1 MPKYTPDKV
10 CGHYLYFTSF
20 CTIEAMHVH
29 AGDEQLSEPKSA
41 KFFVHADGSSVLK
54 RRGDLT
60 KSQQAGIQAYI
71 KKNYLAMYT
80 LWSTMSDN
88 GFYVGTK

>member
-1 MPKYTPDKV
+1 MPE
-10 CGHYLYFTSF
+10 L
-20 CTIEAMHVH
+20 
-29 AGDEQLSEPKSA
+29 
-41 KFFVHADGSSVLK
+41 ADGSSVLK

-71 KKNYLAMYT
+71 KKNHLAMYT
-80 LWSTMSDN
+80 LWLTMSDN

>member
-10 CGHYLYFTSF
+10 FGHYLYFTSF

-29 AGDEQLSEPKSA
+29 ASDEELSEAKSA
-41 KFFVHADGSSVLK
+41 KFFDRADGSTVLK

-60 KSQQAGIQAYI
+60 KVQQAGIQAYI
-71 KKNYLAMYT
+71 KKNYLAMYE
-80 LWSTMSDN
+80 LWSTMSAS
-88 GFYVGTK
+88 GFYSGR

>member
-1 MPKYTPDKV
+1 MPE
-10 CGHYLYFTSF
+10 L
-20 CTIEAMHVH
+20 
-29 AGDEQLSEPKSA
+29 
-41 KFFVHADGSSVLK
+41 ADGSSVLK

-71 KKNYLAMYT
+71 KKNYLSMYT